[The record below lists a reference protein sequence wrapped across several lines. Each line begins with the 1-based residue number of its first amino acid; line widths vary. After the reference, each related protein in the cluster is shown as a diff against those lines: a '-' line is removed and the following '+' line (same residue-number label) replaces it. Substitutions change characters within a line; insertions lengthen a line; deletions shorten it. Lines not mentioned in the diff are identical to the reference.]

1 MLDNFK
7 KTATDTYRA
16 RMADTSP
23 SLTTTEITGILAGRI
38 AAKISLAIV
47 PTCMRKK
54 IAEWINRSIDNRWNG
69 QP

>member
-1 MLDNFK
+1 MLDDFK
-7 KTATDTYRA
+7 KTATDTYRV

-23 SLTTTEITGILAGRI
+23 PLTTADITGILAGRI

-47 PTCMRKK
+47 PTCVRNKIKK
-54 IAEWINRSIDNRWNG
+54 LMYRSIDNRWNG